1 MYISKKFKLMLWR
14 IWCIPLFNFLLLIQ
28 DFGRCFFKSLSLLGN
43 VSHSQ
48 QQKIHPF
55 ALVLHSTWFPLSSPF
70 HHLLAVWP
78 WPGSLTSLLPHF
90 PRLHN
95 SVPFTEVCWGLKK
108 EADGVS
114 PYFPHSLATWQALWV
129 PKIGGVESLS
139 GENHSPFRN
148 THIRLPC
155 ETQGTMV
162 LLHQD
167 N

>member
-1 MYISKKFKLMLWR
+1 MYPRSSNSCCAR
-14 IWCIPLFNFLLLIQ
+14 VRCITLFNFLPLIG
-28 DFGRCFFKSLSLLGN
+28 DLGHYFFKSLSLLGN

-48 QQKIHPF
+48 PQIIHPF
-55 ALVLHSTWFPLSSPF
+55 AVVLHSTWFPLSSPF

-90 PRLHN
+90 PHLHN
-95 SVPFTEVCWGLKK
+95 STPFTEVWWGLKK
-108 EADGVS
+108 ETDGVS
-114 PYFPHSLATWQALWV
+114 PYFSHLLATWQARWV
-129 PKIGGVESLS
+129 PRVGGVEPLS
-139 GENHSPFRN
+139 GENHSPISN

-155 ETQGTMV
+155 ETQGTIV

>member
-114 PYFPHSLATWQALWV
+114 PYFPHLLATWQALWV